1 MTATSTKKEPPAKLE
16 LLSGTEEPRHEH
28 AEIELLYVAEGTCDV
43 SYRKE
48 QYRLEQEDVLLIN
61 TEREHSV
68 SAGGDSLICKLSYP
82 YYEICR
88 ELEEDYLLFRCNS
101 ITEIGRA
108 HV

>member
-61 TEREHSV
+61 TER
-68 SAGGDSLICKLSYP
+68 
-82 YYEICR
+82 
-88 ELEEDYLLFRCNS
+88 
-101 ITEIGRA
+101 
-108 HV
+108 